1 MNLDLT
7 ELAGKYELDSYTIEE
22 IREFAME
29 RIRKHKHI
37 RAELLI
43 RLETGHSFNNA
54 PLGVFNPAAYKFHK
68 EKFLKVL
75 RLFEENE
82 LQYKMKRDNWNHI
95 RENELPWT
103 DKDIVNIEE
112 LNSIIE
118 YCNRNA
124 KTLKKYIEILDLLE
138 KEKLAGIQ

>member
-75 RLFEENE
+75 SLC
-82 LQYKMKRDNWNHI
+82 Q
-95 RENELPWT
+95 
-103 DKDIVNIEE
+103 
-112 LNSIIE
+112 
-118 YCNRNA
+118 
-124 KTLKKYIEILDLLE
+124 EIGR
-138 KEKLAGIQ
+138 AHV